1 MSIVVRAA
9 EEISWGPA
17 LERACQGQGI
27 TPVYQPIV
35 DIQRGVIAGY
45 EALTRFEGPPNVTPD
60 KWFAAARIAG
70 CVHRLEAACI
80 RAALAGRPSLPNA
93 CFLSVNVGPESVGD
107 PAVTAALLE
116 QPNLQGV
123 VLELTEHTPVGS
135 YPELLAVLAGLRDR
149 GALVAVDDAG
159 AGYAGLQHI
168 LELRPEFLKLDRSL
182 VDGVDRDEA
191 KRALVD
197 MIGTFAS
204 RIDAWVIA
212 EGIEHSSEMAA
223 LVRLGIPLAQGY
235 YLAKPAKP
243 WISMNPEAASELT
256 LLADDRANVGPGLHS
271 VRSVLETVPWIPA
284 HRIEETTQFLRNQV
298 RIDVVVVL
306 DEQEQVKGL
315 LQATPSGSGVLAP
328 ALRVN
333 PTTSIADAARRALTR
348 KAVDRF
354 LPLVCTDGAGRLMG
368 VIRMERVL
376 EHLAGALD
384 SRVEP
389 PLVESPLD

>member
-1 MSIVVRAA
+1 MAVVADAA
-9 EEISWGPA
+9 GDISWGQV
-17 LERACQGQGI
+17 LRRACEGEGI
-27 TPVYQPIV
+27 QAVYQPIV
-35 DIQRGVIAGY
+35 DIQRGVVAGY
-45 EALTRFEGPPNVTPD
+45 EALTRFRGPPNVAPD
-60 KWFAAARIAG
+60 KWFAAARDTG
-70 CVHRLEAACI
+70 CAHRLEAACL
-80 RAALAGRPSLPNA
+80 RAALAARSSLPPA
-93 CFLSVNVGPESVGD
+93 CFLSVNVGPESIGN
-107 PAVTAALLE
+107 PAVTAVLLE
-116 QPNLQGV
+116 QDNLQGI
-123 VLELTEHTPVGS
+123 VLEMTEHTPVGS

-212 EGIEHSSEMAA
+212 EGIEHGSELGA
-223 LVRLGIPLAQGY
+223 LARLGIPLAQGY
-235 YLAKPAKP
+235 YLSRPAGP
-243 WISMNPEAASELT
+243 WAGLSPEAAVELT
-256 LLADDRANVGPGLHS
+256 SLADHRDMIGPGIHS

-284 HRIEETTQFLRNQV
+284 HRVEETSRFLRDQV

-306 DEQEQVKGL
+306 DQSEQVKGL
-315 LQATPSGSGVLAP
+315 LRATEGGGVLGP
-328 ALRVN
+328 ALRVD

-348 KAVDRF
+348 KAADRF

-368 VIRMERVL
+368 VIRIERIL
-376 EHLAGALD
+376 EHLAGALETRTD
-384 SRVEP
+384 PEP
-389 PLVESPLD
+389 VP